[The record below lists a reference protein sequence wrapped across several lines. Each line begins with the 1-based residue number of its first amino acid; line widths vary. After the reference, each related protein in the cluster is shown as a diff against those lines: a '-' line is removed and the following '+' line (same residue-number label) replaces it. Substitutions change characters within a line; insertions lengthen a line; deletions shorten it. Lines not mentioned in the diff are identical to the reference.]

1 MKMARALCKW
11 VTDSWEINI
20 TRKMIM
26 ILTIMMMTMM
36 IMMMKKKMGPTLCQ
50 WDAGSPQG

>member
-1 MKMARALCKW
+1 MNMARALCKW
-11 VTDSWEINI
+11 GTDSWEINI